1 MTDISVIQMII
12 SVAAWRIYP
21 SWVNDE
27 VAGVGG
33 TRPLENVLGGAPKGR
48 FSFEARKYLFSFPS
62 YVHLEELFVSR
73 AFLRFGAKR
82 LSSGAFC
89 FNGVLELLLK
99 IPFLHKAFFANSDDD
114 HEKFFE
120 NLFFSKQSRC
130 FLPDSYGDPQA
141 EQSILVNVEN

>member
-1 MTDISVIQMII
+1 M
-12 SVAAWRIYP
+12 
-21 SWVNDE
+21 NDE

-62 YVHLEELFVSR
+62 YVHFEEFFVSR

-82 LSSGAFC
+82 LSSGAFR

-99 IPFLHKAFFANSDDD
+99 IPFLHKAFLRTPTTTMRNFL
-114 HEKFFE
+114 KIFF
-120 NLFFSKQSRC
+120 FQKQSRC

-141 EQSILVNVEN
+141 EQSTLVIVES